1 MTIKTNFWIGF
12 SRLECP
18 INMAGAPSFRYNY
31 QVFPKLTWISFVFV
45 PAINFLT
52 LIAFSVHAVFGCCV
66 HHQHDSHSELCHT
79 VKQSAG
85 CGHSHNAKVD
95 SNHDSVKH
103 EGCCH
108 DEHGDTASQQGVGN
122 ESESVPCN
130 GSHDCNEPRC
140 NFVAA
145 APETQDVLDSVSL
158 MVEHVGDQLTFC
170 QFCLPTTSSSRLR
183 YFEAASPHSS
193 ALIHCA
199 LLQSW
204 QI

>member
-1 MTIKTNFWIGF
+1 MKTNFWIGF

-18 INMAGAPSFRYNY
+18 INMAGASSFRYNY
-31 QVFPKLTWISFVFV
+31 RAFPKLTWISFVFV
-45 PAINFLT
+45 TSINLLT
-52 LIAFSVHAVFGCCV
+52 LLAFSVHAVFGCCV
-66 HHQHDSHSELCHT
+66 HHQHDSHSESCHT
-79 VKQSAG
+79 VKQAVD
-85 CGHSHNAKVD
+85 CGHSHNAKAD
-95 SNHDSVKH
+95 NNHDSVKH
-103 EGCCH
+103 EECCH
-108 DEHGDTASQQGVGN
+108 NDHGTTASDEGVGH

-130 GSHDCNEPRC
+130 GSHDCDEPRC

-145 APETQDVLDSVSL
+145 FPVTQGVLDSVSL
-158 MVEHVGDQLTFC
+158 MVANVGDQLTFC

-193 ALIHCA
+193 ALIRCA